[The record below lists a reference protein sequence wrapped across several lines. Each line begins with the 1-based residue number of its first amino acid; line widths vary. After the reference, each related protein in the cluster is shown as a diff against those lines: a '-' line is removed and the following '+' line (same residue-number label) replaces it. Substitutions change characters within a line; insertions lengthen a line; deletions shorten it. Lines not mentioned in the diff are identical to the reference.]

1 MKVEGEERPRVSVVV
16 AAYHSARMIGACLES
31 LRGQTFREFEVIV
44 VNSSAEE
51 ETRAVVERYPGVI
64 FVQSAER
71 LLPHA
76 ARNVG
81 VERARGEY
89 LVFTDADCC
98 AAADWLGELVAA
110 HEAGH
115 EVVCGVIDV
124 MNPTLSGAAWQLV
137 KYAPYQEGLRSG
149 EVAVAATGNCSYS
162 RVAWAAAGPFD
173 GGVMCGDALI
183 SWRARDAGM
192 VPYFHAA
199 AVVYDQDDGFRWGM
213 LRQRYERGDE
223 FGRMRSGYE
232 RWSRGRTMRALL
244 TVPLAPLAVLLR
256 TVGMCWRAGRMGRY
270 AVTLPFQSVAV
281 VCWCAGE
288 ARAYWRVL
296 GRGEK

>member
-1 MKVEGEERPRVSVVV
+1 MKAEGGERPRVSVVV
-16 AAYHSARMIGACLES
+16 AAYYSARMLGACLES
-31 LRGQTFREFEVIV
+31 LRGQIFRDFEVIV

-51 ETRAVVERYPGVI
+51 ETRVVVERFEEVV

-76 ARNVG
+76 ARNAGVG
-81 VERARGEY
+81 LARGEY

-98 AAADWLGELVAA
+98 AAPDWLAELVAA
-110 HEAGH
+110 HGRGH

-124 MNPTLSGAAWQLV
+124 RRPTLSGAAWQLV
-137 KYAPYQEGLRSG
+137 KYAPYQEGLPSG

-173 GGVMCGDALI
+173 GALICGDAVI

-223 FGRMRSGYE
+223 FGWMRSGYE
-232 RWSRGRTMRALL
+232 RWSRGRTMWALL
-244 TVPLAPLAVLLR
+244 TVALAPVAVLVR
-256 TVGMCWRAGRMGRY
+256 TAGLCWRAGRVGRY
-270 AVTLPFQSVAV
+270 VVTLPYQSVAV
-281 VCWCAGE
+281 LCWCAGE
-288 ARAYWRVL
+288 ARAYWRRW
-296 GRGEK
+296 GK